1 MTFQAETYLGKGRV
15 FIGLSDG
22 SDATSYRGNVGQVQ
36 IAYTTDKKTQPNFT
50 QGGGGN
56 YASIENVTGIALA
69 IKLFDHTADNMALAT
84 LGATSAV
91 TAGAV
96 LDEAHT
102 SRLGGLMMFDN
113 MPDTTVPYVVTNT
126 GGAITYIK
134 DADYIENSA
143 GIELIS
149 TADGGSIVD
158 AAETLVDY
166 TKLASNVVQALTKSA
181 QEYKLQMVGLNEARS
196 GKAVTLDVYKAK
208 FGPAASFEYLG
219 VDFGEMD
226 LVAEILADTSIV
238 ASETTSQ
245 YYQTKMA
252 V

>member
-1 MTFQAETYLGKGRV
+1 MPFQSETYLGKGRV
-15 FIGLSDG
+15 FIGLADG
-22 SDATSYRGNVGQVQ
+22 SNATSYRGNVGQVQ
-36 IAYTTDKKTQPNFT
+36 VAYTTEKKTQPNFT

-56 YASIENVTGIALA
+56 YASIESVSGIALA
-69 IKLFDHTADNMALAT
+69 IKLFDHTAENMAFAQ
-84 LGATSAV
+84 LGAATAIS
-91 TAGAV
+91 AGAV
-96 LDEAHT
+96 LDESHNARHD
-102 SRLGGLMMFDN
+102 GLMMFDN
-113 MPDTTVPYVVTNT
+113 MPDTTVPYIVTNT
-126 GGAITYIK
+126 GGAITYVLGT
-134 DADYIENSA
+134 DYLENSA
-143 GIELIS
+143 GIEIIN
-149 TADGGSIVD
+149 TADGGSIVE

-196 GKAVTLDVYKAK
+196 GKAVNLDIYKAK

-226 LVAEILADTSIV
+226 LVAEILADTSKV

-252 V
+252 A